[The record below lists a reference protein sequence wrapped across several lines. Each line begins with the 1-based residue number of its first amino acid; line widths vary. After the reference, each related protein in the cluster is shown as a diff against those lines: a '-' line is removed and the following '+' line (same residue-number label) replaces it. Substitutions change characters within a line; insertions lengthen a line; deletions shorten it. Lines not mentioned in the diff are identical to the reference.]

1 MTHHESHD
9 DQHET
14 GQDEGR
20 NEGPEPIESA
30 EQEAPEPV
38 RPERV
43 DEKAGEG
50 LQERE
55 NPPQAEGPP
64 DRA

>member
-1 MTHHESHD
+1 MTHHEKDEEKDARNDGREPMDVS
-9 DQHET
+9 E
-14 GQDEGR
+14 QD
-20 NEGPEPIESA
+20 
-30 EQEAPEPV
+30 APEPV

-43 DEKAGEG
+43 DEEAGEG